1 MSEFDPRRPPSRI
14 VARLI
19 MGVAS
24 LALAGLGYE
33 MFGARALARLAP
45 PQDPVQLN
53 ALQHQAFTAAE
64 ALPGFARP
72 EHMQIQVA
80 TGETLQGAVL
90 RAGIGP
96 GDARELVATLASAM
110 DVANVEAGF
119 TLDAAVAR
127 RRGGD
132 EALRLIGVSLRTG
145 PATTLA
151 VTRTFDGAMRLR
163 ELSENIRAERT
174 VASGAIN
181 GSLSETA
188 AELGAGPA
196 ITNQMVKLFGH
207 KVDFD
212 RDLKLGDRIDL
223 IYDRAVTES
232 GRTVQTG
239 DLIYAAIKGIRFYR
253 FDHGGKA
260 DYFDANGEN
269 IRGFL
274 LRTPVASGE
283 VTSGFG
289 MRRHPILGYN
299 RMHQGIDFA
308 AGTGTPVMAAGD
320 GVVEDAGRW
329 GGYGNWL
336 KIRHSG
342 GWATG
347 YAHLLKFAPGV
358 SPGQTVHQGQV
369 VAYVGTTGLS
379 TGPHLHYEI
388 WLNGSRVDPVSA
400 RVPQGIALA
409 GDDLQAFRTEKI
421 RIDKMLAKGSIELS
435 PEPSSQVA
443 SADPVVALRR

>member
-1 MSEFDPRRPPSRI
+1 M
-14 VARLI
+14 
-19 MGVAS
+19 
-24 LALAGLGYE
+24 
-33 MFGARALARLAP
+33 
-45 PQDPVQLN
+45 
-53 ALQHQAFTAAE
+53 
-64 ALPGFARP
+64 
-72 EHMQIQVA
+72 
-80 TGETLQGAVL
+80 
-90 RAGIGP
+90 
-96 GDARELVATLASAM
+96 
-110 DVANVEAGF
+110 
-119 TLDAAVAR
+119 
-127 RRGGD
+127 
-132 EALRLIGVSLRTG
+132 SLRTG

-174 VASGAIN
+174 VASGAMN

-207 KVDFD
+207 KVDFE

-223 IYDRAVTES
+223 IYDRAVTDS

-253 FDHGGKA
+253 FEHGGKA
-260 DYFDANGEN
+260 DYFDASGEN

-283 VTSGFG
+283 ITSGFG

-299 RMHQGIDFA
+299 RMHQGIDFGVGVGA
-308 AGTGTPVMAAGD
+308 PVLAAGD

-336 KIRHSG
+336 KIRHAG

-347 YAHLLKFAPGV
+347 YAHLLKFAPGIV
-358 SPGQTVHQGQV
+358 PGQPVHQGQV

-388 WLNGSRVDPVSA
+388 WLNGNRVDPVSA
-400 RVPQGIALA
+400 RVPQGVTLA
-409 GDDLQAFRTEKI
+409 GVDMDAFRLEKV
-421 RIDKMLAKGSIELS
+421 RIDKMLARGPVDLS
-435 PEPSSQVA
+435 AQGAPQMA
-443 SADPVVALRR
+443 AAQTVVALRR